1 MTPETDSHRA
11 PVTLLAGLRSRAT
24 VAVSALLT
32 DADPTLLVVAHD
44 LTDVEAGVV
53 RRIVYD
59 AAGIVEVESVP
70 LRYGCSA
77 CTVRDATPA
86 ALVRLA
92 GAYPGR
98 PLLLALPEAVEP
110 EPVAE
115 AIARWRPA
123 PSAMPVPPAA
133 PAIPPPAGTRS
144 APGTPQAPGTPPADG
159 AAATSPDR
167 AGPVLHAIASEP
179 PSGTAPPRPDS
190 GPAAPTAGSDPGAP
204 EPPAVTVRSVITA
217 VDPELLLADLGTTDD
232 LADHGLAA
240 GPGDHRT
247 LAEVISRQVEY
258 ADTVVL
264 CAAPDAPDDLVLTA
278 AAVLRGLAPW
288 ARLLQ
293 EPTGAG
299 LLGTGRHDRSAPGTA
314 ARGLEGLPV
323 GADYTEHGVTGTV
336 FRTRRPFH
344 PDRLNDALGP
354 VTDQALRTR
363 GHCWI
368 ATRPD
373 LALVWESAGGG
384 LSIGAHGPWLD
395 ALPDD
400 RWSRVSPQRRALAAA
415 DWNPYYGD
423 RRTELAFVGLGLDVA
438 ALHRTLASCLLTD
451 AELSEGED
459 GWRVLVD
466 PFAECFEYAVPDES

>member
-44 LTDVEAGVV
+44 LTDVGAGVV

-59 AAGIVEVESVP
+59 AAGIVEVEAVP

-115 AIARWRPA
+115 AIARWHPA
-123 PSAMPVPPAA
+123 PFMPGTPPS
-133 PAIPPPAGTRS
+133 PAIPPSAGAPDAPEPLPAD
-144 APGTPQAPGTPPADG
+144 PPTPPDQ
-159 AAATSPDR
+159 
-167 AGPVLHAIASEP
+167 PVLHSIVSEP
-179 PSGTAPPRPDS
+179 PSVTVVPRPGA
-190 GPAAPTAGSDPGAP
+190 GPADPPAGSAPGAP
-204 EPPAVTVRSVITA
+204 DAPTVTVRSVITA

-247 LAEVISRQVEY
+247 LAEVIARQVEY

-293 EPTGAG
+293 EPGGAG
-299 LLGTGRHDRSAPGTA
+299 LLRTGRHDLTAPGTV

-336 FRTRRPFH
+336 FRSRRPFH

-395 ALPDD
+395 ALPED
-400 RWSRVSPQRRALAAA
+400 RWARVSPQRRALAAA

>member
-1 MTPETDSHRA
+1 MTPETDSPRA

-44 LTDVEAGVV
+44 LTDAGRGDRHPGTGDLI

-70 LRYGCSA
+70 VRDGCVA
-77 CTVRDATPA
+77 CTVRETGPA
-86 ALVRLA
+86 ALGRLA
-92 GAYPGR
+92 AAHPGR
-98 PLLLALPEAVEP
+98 PLLLVLPEAVEP
-110 EPVAE
+110 EL
-115 AIARWRPA
+115 I
-123 PSAMPVPPAA
+123 A
-133 PAIPPPAGTRS
+133 PAIAGWARPPAGDRRPDRPAGPGR
-144 APGTPQAPGTPPADG
+144 APGF
-159 AAATSPDR
+159 
-167 AGPVLHAIASEP
+167 
-179 PSGTAPPRPDS
+179 
-190 GPAAPTAGSDPGAP
+190 AP
-204 EPPAVTVRSVITA
+204 EPAARNAGPAVDDGPGRERIAGPGLGQPAGPRAGAGLVVRSVIAA

-232 LADHGLAA
+232 LADHGLSTAR
-240 GPGDHRT
+240 GDLRT
-247 LAEVISRQVEY
+247 VAEVVARQVEY

-264 CAAPDAPDDLVLTA
+264 CAAPDAPDDLVRTA

-288 ARLLQ
+288 ARLLE

-299 LLGTGRHDRSAPGTA
+299 LLRTGRHDPHGCGTA

-323 GADYTEHGVTGTV
+323 GAEYTEHGVTGTV
-336 FRTRRPFH
+336 FRSRRPFH
-344 PDRLNDALGP
+344 PDRLNDALGA
-354 VTDQALRTR
+354 VTDAALRTR

-373 LALVWESAGGG
+373 LALIWESAGGG
-384 LSIGAHGPWLD
+384 LSIGAHGPWLA

-400 RWSRVSPQRRALAAA
+400 LWPCVSAQRRALAAA

-438 ALHRTLASCLLTD
+438 ALHRTLGGCLLTD
-451 AELSEGED
+451 AELAEGAD
-459 GWRVLVD
+459 GWRALAD
-466 PFAECFEYAVPDES
+466 PFAGCFGVPDESAP